1 MDTVILQIYTG
12 QPVLERV
19 SGQRTE
25 KKNIALD
32 EYVHNLATAFYHI
45 KSNLKLTE

>member
-1 MDTVILQIYTG
+1 MILQKYRG

-25 KKNIALD
+25 KKKIIALH